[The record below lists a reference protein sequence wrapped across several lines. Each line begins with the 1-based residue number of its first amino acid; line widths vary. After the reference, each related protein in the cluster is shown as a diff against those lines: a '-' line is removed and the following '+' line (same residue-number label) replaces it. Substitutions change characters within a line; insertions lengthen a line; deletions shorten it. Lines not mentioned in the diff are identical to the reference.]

1 MVNQIYKENEME
13 EKIEKKMQVVSGGN
27 AESNGIYFSKFFGVN
42 AFEKMVELINLKAK
56 HQKVLIIE
64 SESSYINFSF
74 ENKGIEF
81 EPVRIAVDN
90 FDKQMV
96 LELGKTIDESIR
108 FCVGFGGD
116 FEIGVAKCLAKA
128 NNLQLIGF
136 INQFCSLDAFLPMSE
151 LCENGVLK
159 SVRTCGVD
167 FLFIDSE
174 EISNSLDRNKIVD
187 AVFNIV
193 AKLGA
198 VAELYINCCLCK
210 DNGYAEFEKRVVGV
224 YDKLNKIL
232 DNAIDLSKNDAL
244 SIMDLS
250 LEIADLMDRSNIE
263 LVDKEG
269 LFSSIYKYLDKKSR
283 LSINALKAVATQVYI
298 KLYKDFLLNLNYI
311 GNSYF
316 DIDKRANLFDL
327 TFRNASLE
335 FVLDEPVTDREMYLL
350 KRFND
355 KILNKIEVVNALV
368 DKLMFKALDLFNDSG
383 YTFLNGVNK
392 EAVMQSV
399 YFSADVVE
407 QKCLLKIMRN
417 LGVLDFYN

>member
-1 MVNQIYKENEME
+1 MVNQIYKENEIE
-13 EKIEKKMQVVSGGN
+13 EKIEKKMQLVNGGAENSGV
-27 AESNGIYFSKFFGVN
+27 YFSKFFGIN

-64 SESSYINFSF
+64 NESNYLNFSF

-81 EPVRIAVDN
+81 EPVRIAVDK
-90 FDKQMV
+90 FDKAMV

-108 FCVGFGGD
+108 FCVGMGGD

-128 NNLQLIGF
+128 KDLQLIVLV
-136 INQFCSLDAFLPMSE
+136 NEFCSLEAFLPISS
-151 LCENGVLK
+151 LCENGVIK
-159 SVRTCGVD
+159 GEKTSCVN
-167 FLFIDSE
+167 FLYIDSGA
-174 EISNSLDRNKIVD
+174 ISNNLNRAKIVD

-193 AKLGA
+193 ATLGA

-232 DNAIDLSKNDAL
+232 ECAIDLKSKDAL

-250 LEIADLMDRSNIE
+250 LEIADLINRSNIA

-269 LFSSIYKYLDKKSR
+269 AFASIYKYLDKKSK
-283 LSINALKAVATQVYI
+283 LSVNALKAVATQVFI
-298 KLYKDFLLNLNYI
+298 KLYKDFLINLDCV
-311 GNSYF
+311 GNAYF
-316 DIDKRANLFDL
+316 DIEKRASLFDV
-327 TFRNASLE
+327 TFRNAGLQ
-335 FVLDEPVTDREMYLL
+335 FVLDKPVTDRDMYLL
-350 KRFND
+350 KRFKS
-355 KILNKIEVVNALV
+355 KIYNKIEVINKLV
-368 DKLMFKALDLFNDSG
+368 DKLMYKTLDLFSDSG
-383 YTFLNGVNK
+383 FSFLSWVNK

-399 YFSADVVE
+399 YFSADVVT
-407 QKCLLKIMRN
+407 QNCLLKMMRN